1 MPLENISEWEA
12 WSENGFDK
20 IYDLFARQ
28 RAGNFPLPLVKAIA
42 YIQERYTEQIQL
54 TDTAE
59 AAQVSTAYLSRL
71 FSEHLR
77 INFIDFITELRVEKA
92 EKLIRETRMTIK
104 EISYAVGYQDP
115 NYFSKLFRKMTGLP
129 PTVYA
134 AENRL
139 KEEEL

>member
-1 MPLENISEWEA
+1 MPLENLSEWEA

-28 RAGNFPLPLVKAIA
+28 RAGNFPLPLVKAIG
-42 YIQERYTEQIQL
+42 YIQERYTGQIQL

-59 AAQVSTAYLSRL
+59 AAQVSSAYLSRL

-77 INFIDFITELRVEKA
+77 TNFIDFITELRIEKA

-115 NYFSKLFRKMTGLP
+115 NYFSKLFRKMTTLP
-129 PTVYA
+129 PRYT
-134 AENRL
+134 RR
-139 KEEEL
+139 KID